1 MADQPNHQLGKC
13 LVVGGGGFLGRHIV
27 RQLQEAGEDV
37 RIFAR
42 HPHPDVSAPLV
53 QGSIL
58 DAERL
63 GEALRGVDTV
73 FHTASLCELLRG
85 TRPYWDVN
93 VQGARNVLDA
103 CRATGVKRLI
113 YTSTPSVVIGE
124 QDILDGDESLPYAT
138 RFLSP
143 YPETKAVAEKLL
155 LEASSDN
162 LRVCAL
168 RPHLIWGED
177 DPHFLPRFIDRA
189 KHHALRIIGTG
200 TNLVSITHVE
210 NAAHAHLQAA
220 LELAGK
226 GVCAGHAYF
235 VCDTEPINLW
245 EWANA
250 LLVRLGLPQATRR
263 VSHSL
268 AYALGALN
276 ELFCRL
282 PFTGTP
288 VITRFVANQ
297 FAHSHT
303 FSHASA
309 TRDFGYAPVVTPE
322 RGLEAIVARFGN
334 FTTEP

>member
-1 MADQPNHQLGKC
+1 MANNPIHPLGKC
-13 LVVGGGGFLGRHIV
+13 LVLGGGGFLGRHIV
-27 RQLQEAGEDV
+27 RQLQEAGADV

-58 DAERL
+58 DAPRI

-73 FHTASLCELLRG
+73 FHTASLCELLRK

-93 VQGARNVLDA
+93 VQGSRNVLAA
-103 CRATGVKRLI
+103 CRAAGVKRLI

-124 QDILDGDESLPYAT
+124 QDILDGDESLPYST

-155 LEASSDN
+155 LEASSDD
-162 LRVCAL
+162 LRICAL

-189 KHHALRIIGTG
+189 RRHALRIIGTG
-200 TNLVSITHVE
+200 ANLVSITHVE

-220 LELAGK
+220 LELAGQ
-226 GVCAGHAYF
+226 GICAGRAYF
-235 VCDTEPINLW
+235 VCDSQPINLW

-250 LLVRLGLPQATRR
+250 LLARLGLPQATRR

-297 FAHSHT
+297 FAYSHT
-303 FSHASA
+303 FSHAAA
-309 TRDFGYAPVVTPE
+309 TRDFGYAPVVTPDQ
-322 RGLEAIVARFGN
+322 GLKAIVARFGG
-334 FTTEP
+334 